1 MLPFTHLHTHSHY
14 SLLKALPK
22 IPDLVKAAKKAGMKT
37 LALTDLGNLY
47 GAIEFYK
54 ECEDASIKA
63 IIGVDF
69 YLAPRGMADRQVDV
83 DDHGFR
89 LVLLSK
95 NFDGY
100 KNLIKLV
107 SSSFLDGFYH
117 KPRIDKELLKK
128 HAEGL
133 IAIIPSL
140 GGDVGFALRNGN
152 ASKAKELI
160 RDYQTLFKKDDLYL
174 GIAHHPEINGH
185 KELISQIQKIS
196 AETGASL
203 VASQEV
209 YYLNKDDK
217 KARNTLLSIQNN
229 GPLERES
236 ENGESDFSFINTA
249 EANQLFKETPEALL
263 NTQKIA
269 DSSNLKLELGKWVFP
284 DLKLDSPPGE
294 VLKNLVY
301 KGLKDRNLEET
312 DEIKERINYEL
323 GVINKKGYAP
333 YFLVVSDIL
342 RHARE
347 KNILTTTRGSAAG
360 SMVSYLSF
368 ITTVNPIEYGL
379 PFERFLN
386 IERPSPPDVD
396 MDIADDRRDEMIE
409 YTKEKYGHDRVAQIG
424 TFGTMMARGAVRD
437 VARAMGY
444 PYASG
449 DRIAKLIPMGS
460 QGFPMTIDKAMEI
473 TPDLKT
479 LYEKDNDTKEI
490 IDMAKKIEGCARHIS
505 VHAAGVVISPSP
517 LTDYT
522 PLQYDTKEKNQLIT
536 QYDMYAI
543 EDAGLLKFDFLGI
556 RNLAILAESVKQ
568 AKKLR
573 GASVDIENIPLDD
586 KKTFE
591 LLAKGETVG
600 LFQLNGSGITR
611 YLKELKPS
619 SIHDINAM
627 VALYRPGP
635 MEVIPEYI
643 KRKNDPSLVS
653 YLDPRMKK
661 YLGKSYGLIVYQDD
675 LLLSA
680 IELAG
685 YSWTEAD
692 KFRKAV
698 GKKIPAEMAAQKE
711 KLVEGLI
718 KNGQTKNFA
727 EKLWQLFEPFQAYG
741 FNKAHAACYGKVAY
755 QTAYMKANFPGEY
768 MTAVLSAESGDLEK
782 VAEIITECKRMKI
795 DVLPPDINESFE
807 NFTLVRINPND
818 YEHDTIRF
826 GLGSI
831 KNFGLG
837 IAELIIEE
845 RKTHGRFDSL
855 ENFLKRVGNK
865 GPQKGINKK
874 SLEALI
880 YSGALDS
887 FGERGRLV
895 ANAEDIIIYNK
906 EVAASSDQVSLFG
919 SLPQGNQGGGL
930 SLKAATVMPKEERL
944 KWEKELLG
952 LYVSG
957 HPLDKYKEKLG
968 KTMSVNKIKT
978 ELNSGMLAIA
988 SGIIEE
994 VKPILTKKGDRML
1007 FVKIADFTGSIEVVV
1022 FPKVYETAKDIL
1034 ISENCVAVKGQVTNR
1049 EGTVGMTAEAF
1060 KVL

>member
-1 MLPFTHLHTHSHY
+1 MLPFIHLRAHSHY
-14 SLLKALPK
+14 SLLRALPK
-22 IPDLVKAAKKAGMKT
+22 IPDLIKMAKKNGMKSM
-37 LALTDLGNLY
+37 ALTDLGNLY

-54 ECEDASIKA
+54 ECEAASIKP

-69 YLAPRGMADRQVDV
+69 YLAPRGRSDKQTDV
-83 DDHGFR
+83 DNQNFR

-95 NFDGY
+95 NFEGY

-107 SSSFLDGFYH
+107 SVSFLEGFYY

-128 HAEGL
+128 YGDGL
-133 IAIIPSL
+133 IAIIPSF
-140 GGDVGFALRNGN
+140 GGDISFALRNQN
-152 ASKAKELI
+152 DAKAKEII

-174 GIAHHPEINGH
+174 EIANDTEINGH
-185 KELISQIQKIS
+185 KEVINQIKKIS
-196 AETGASL
+196 TETGVPL

-217 KARNTLLSIQNN
+217 KARNTLLSIQNSDAEKEN
-229 GPLERES
+229 
-236 ENGESDFSFINTA
+236 ENGDGNFSFISQS
-249 EANQLFKETPEALL
+249 EANEIFKEAPEALL
-263 NTQKIA
+263 NTKKISDA
-269 DSSNLKLELGKWVFP
+269 CDLVIPLGKWVFP
-284 DLKLDSPPGE
+284 DLKLPFPSDQA
-294 VLKNLVY
+294 LKDIVY
-301 KGLKDRNLEET
+301 GGLKSRNLIET
-312 DEIKERINYEL
+312 KEIKERVEYEL
-323 GVINKKGYAP
+323 NIINKKGYAP

-360 SMVSYLSF
+360 SMVSYLSY
-368 ITTVNPIEYGL
+368 ITTVNPIEYEL

-386 IERPSPPDVD
+386 IERPSPPDID
-396 MDIADDRRDEMIE
+396 MDIADDRRDELIE
-409 YTKEKYGHDRVAQIG
+409 YAKQKYGYDHVAQIG

-444 PYASG
+444 SYASG

-460 QGFPMTIDKAMEI
+460 QGFPMTIDKAIEI

-490 IDMAKKIEGCARHIS
+490 MDMAKKIEGCARHIS
-505 VHAAGVVISPSP
+505 VHAAGVVISPTP

-522 PLQYDTKEKNQLIT
+522 PLQYDTKEKGQLIT

-556 RNLAILAESVKQ
+556 RNLAILAESVNQ
-568 AKKLR
+568 VKKLR
-573 GASVDIENIPLDD
+573 GVVIDIDNIPLDD

-591 LLAKGETVG
+591 MLAKGETVG

-611 YLKELKPS
+611 HLKELKPS

-643 KRKNDPSLVS
+643 RRKNDPSLVS

-661 YLGKSYGLIVYQDD
+661 YLSKSYGLIVYQDD

-685 YSWTEAD
+685 YSWVEAD

-711 KLVEGLI
+711 KLVEGII

-727 EKLWQLFEPFQAYG
+727 ENLWKLFEPFQAYG

-782 VAEIITECKRMKI
+782 VAEIITESKRMKI
-795 DVLPPDINESFE
+795 DVLPPDVNESFE
-807 NFTLVRINPND
+807 NFTIVRVDPD
-818 YEHDTIRF
+818 DSKRDTIRF

-837 IAELIIEE
+837 IAEFVIEE
-845 RKTHGRFDSL
+845 RKSRGPFKSL
-855 ENFLKRVGNK
+855 EDFLKRTGGK
-865 GPQKGINKK
+865 GLNKK

-887 FGERGRLV
+887 LGERGTLA
-895 ANAEDIIIYNK
+895 ANVEDLIIYSK
-906 EVAASSDQVSLFG
+906 EIAASSDQVSLFA
-919 SLPQGNQGGGL
+919 SLPQENQGIRL
-930 SLKAATVMPKEERL
+930 SLKLGAEMSKEERL

-957 HPLDKYKEKLG
+957 HPLDKYEQKLG
-968 KTMSVNKIKT
+968 KTMPINKIKT
-978 ELNSGMLAIA
+978 ELQSGILTIV

-994 VKPILTKKGDRML
+994 IKPILTKKGERML
-1007 FVKIADFTGSIEVVV
+1007 FIKIADFTGSIEVVV
-1022 FPKVYETAKDIL
+1022 FPKVYEKSKDIL
-1034 ISENCVAVKGQVTNR
+1034 IAENCIAVKGQITNR
-1049 EGTVGMTAEAF
+1049 DGTSGISAEAF

>member
-1 MLPFTHLHTHSHY
+1 MTPFTHLRTHSHY

-22 IPDLVKAAKKAGMKT
+22 IPDLVKVAKKAGMKA

-54 ECEDASIKA
+54 ECEGASIKP

-69 YLAPRGMADRQVDV
+69 YLAPRGMTDRQADV

-107 SSSFLDGFYH
+107 SASFLEGFYY

-133 IAIIPSL
+133 IAIVPCL
-140 GGDVGFALRNGN
+140 GGDVSFALRNRN
-152 ASKAKELI
+152 KDKAKELI
-160 RDYQTLFKKDDLYL
+160 NDYKDLFKKDDLYL
-174 GIAHHPEINGH
+174 EISRHPEIDGQDA
-185 KELISQIQKIS
+185 LIKQIQKIG
-196 AETGASL
+196 AETETPL

-209 YYLNKDDK
+209 YYLSKDDK
-217 KARNTLLSIQNN
+217 KARNTLLLIQNN
-229 GPLERES
+229 GTEREA
-236 ENGESDFSFINTA
+236 ENGEGDFSFINQS
-249 EANQLFKETPEALL
+249 EANEIFKETPEAVR

-269 DSSNLKLELGKWVFP
+269 DACNLIIPLGKWVFP
-284 DLKLDSPPGE
+284 DLKLSSPPDQA
-294 VLKNLVY
+294 LRDLVY
-301 KGLKDRNLEET
+301 EGIKNRNLIET
-312 DEIKERINYEL
+312 EEIKERIDYEL
-323 GVINKKGYAP
+323 NIINKKGYAP

-347 KNILTTTRGSAAG
+347 RNILTTTRGSAAG
-360 SMVSYLSF
+360 SMVSYLSY

-386 IERPSPPDVD
+386 IERPSPPDID
-396 MDIADDRRDEMIE
+396 MDIADDRRDELIE
-409 YTKEKYGHDRVAQIG
+409 YAKQKYGHDRVAQIG

-460 QGFPMTIDKAMEI
+460 QGFPMTIDKAIEI

-505 VHAAGVVISPSP
+505 VHAAGVVISPTP
-517 LTDYT
+517 LIDYT
-522 PLQYDTKEKNQLIT
+522 PLQYDTKEKGQLIT

-556 RNLAILAESVKQ
+556 RNLAILAEAVHQ
-568 AKKLR
+568 VKKLR
-573 GASVDIENIPLDD
+573 GINVDIENIPLDD
-586 KKTFE
+586 KRTFE
-591 LLAKGETVG
+591 MLAKGETVG

-643 KRKNDPSLVS
+643 RRKNDPSLVS

-661 YLGKSYGLIVYQDD
+661 YLEKSYGLIVYQDD

-685 YSWTEAD
+685 YSWIEAD

-711 KLVEGLI
+711 KLVEGII

-727 EKLWQLFEPFQAYG
+727 ENLWQLFEPFQAYG

-768 MTAVLSAESGDLEK
+768 MIAVLSAESGDLEK
-782 VAEIITECKRMKI
+782 VAEIITESKRMKI

-807 NFTLVRINPND
+807 NFTIVRVDPND
-818 YEHDTIRF
+818 ERQDTIRF

-837 IAELIIEE
+837 IAELVIEE
-845 RKTHGRFDSL
+845 RKNRGPFNSL
-855 ENFLKRVGNK
+855 EDFLKRIGGK
-865 GPQKGINKK
+865 GLNKK

-887 FGERGRLV
+887 FGERGSLATNV
-895 ANAEDIIIYNK
+895 EDLIIYNK
-906 EVAASSDQVSLFG
+906 EVAASSNQVSLFG
-919 SLPQGNQGGGL
+919 SLPQENQATKL
-930 SLKAATVMPKEERL
+930 SLKPGAEMSKEERL

-957 HPLDKYKEKLG
+957 HPLDKYEEKLG
-968 KTMSVNKIKT
+968 KTMPISKIKT
-978 ELNSGMLAIA
+978 ELQSGMLTIV

-994 VKPILTKKGDRML
+994 IKPILTKKGDRML
-1007 FVKIADFTGSIEVVV
+1007 FIKIADFTGSIEVVV
-1022 FPKVYETAKDIL
+1022 FPKVYEKSKEILTA
-1034 ISENCVAVKGQVTNR
+1034 ENCIAVKGQVTNR
-1049 EGTVGMTAEAF
+1049 EGTVGITAEAF